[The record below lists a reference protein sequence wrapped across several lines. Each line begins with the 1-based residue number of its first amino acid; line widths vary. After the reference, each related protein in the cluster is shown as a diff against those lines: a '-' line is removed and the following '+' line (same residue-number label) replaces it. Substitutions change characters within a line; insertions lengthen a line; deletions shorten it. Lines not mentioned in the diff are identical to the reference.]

1 MAKLFKER
9 KQKVN
14 AIQWTGSNELD
25 VLEFLGEGE
34 RSVQKSGRS
43 LIVKTKFTTLLLNH
57 EEHLVKDGNALSGM
71 NDEAFNKKYKADEK
85 E

>member
-1 MAKLFKER
+1 MAKQFKEK
-9 KQKVN
+9 KQKVQ

-25 VLEFLGEGE
+25 VLEFIGEGE

-43 LIVKTKFTTLLLNH
+43 LIIKTKSTTMLLNH

-71 NDEAFNKKYKADEK
+71 STDAFNKKYKADEEK
-85 E
+85 

>member
-9 KQKVN
+9 KQKVQ
-14 AIQWTGSNELD
+14 AIQWTGDNAEAIT
-25 VLEFLGEGE
+25 EFLGEG
-34 RSVQKSGRS
+34 SATKSGRS
-43 LIVKTKFTTLLLNH
+43 LIIKTKSTTMLLNH

-71 NDEAFNKKYKADEK
+71 NDEAFNKKYKPDEK